1 MLRPKGP
8 PVEAFSLAP
17 VARRLAYRLHKNVKL
32 APDCI
37 GPEVEQAKAEMKP
50 GDVLLL
56 ENLRYRPE
64 EEKNDQD
71 FARELMK
78 GIDVY
83 VDDAFAVAHR
93 RMPRWKRSPISPP
106 SASGVS

>member
-1 MLRPKGP
+1 M
-8 PVEAFSLAP
+8 EEFSLAP
-17 VARRLAYRLHKNVKL
+17 VARRLAYRLHKKVGL
-32 APDCI
+32 APNCV
-37 GPEVEQAKAEMKP
+37 GPETDKVKAEMHA

-56 ENLRYRPE
+56 DNLRYHPE
-64 EEKNDQD
+64 EEKNDPD

-93 RMPRWKRSPISPP
+93 AHASVEAVTHFAPICV
-106 SASGVS
+106 GVS